1 MILLRVKARS
11 IWIREKEG
19 GEICEVVL
27 SFYITNL
34 DVITTP
40 TVDQNIPQIRSN
52 SSRGRT
58 ETQW

>member
-1 MILLRVKARS
+1 MILLRVMARS
-11 IWIREKEG
+11 IWIREKGG

-40 TVDQNIPQIRSN
+40 TVDQNIPQIRK
-52 SSRGRT
+52 
-58 ETQW
+58 